1 MGFIIL
7 APMKKILLLLIIS
20 PLFCFSQHNHDE
32 ENHSHEDHS
41 HNNEFAIG
49 LGIIPEHENSLGF
62 HAHYIKGIALNN
74 KIGVGIS
81 VETILDDHAHHSL
94 SLISL
99 YRFDFGIT
107 IAYAAGIL
115 RVSEEEHNE
124 GHDDGHEEETEYQF
138 AQHVELAY
146 EIPFGELHIGP
157 QIDIGIEQEGVH
169 YMFGV
174 HLGIDF

>member
-1 MGFIIL
+1 
-7 APMKKILLLLIIS
+7 MKKILLLLIIS

-49 LGIIPEHENSLGF
+49 LGVIPEHESSLGF

-138 AQHVELAY
+138 TQHLEFAY

-157 QIDIGIEQEGVH
+157 QIDIGIEQEGIH

>member
-1 MGFIIL
+1 
-7 APMKKILLLLIIS
+7 MKKTLLLLIIS

-49 LGIIPEHENSLGF
+49 LGVIPKHENSLGF

-81 VETILDDHAHHSL
+81 VETILDNHAHHSL

-115 RVSEEEHNE
+115 RVS
-124 GHDDGHEEETEYQF
+124 EEETEYQF

-157 QIDIGIEQEGVH
+157 QIDIGIEQEGIH

>member
-1 MGFIIL
+1 
-7 APMKKILLLLIIS
+7 MKKILLLLIIS

-41 HNNEFAIG
+41 HNNEFSIG
-49 LGIIPEHENSLGF
+49 LGVIPEHENSLGF

-115 RVSEEEHNE
+115 RVSEEENHN
-124 GHDDGHEEETEYQF
+124 DHEENTQYQF
-138 AQHVELAY
+138 SQHLEFAY
-146 EIPFGELHIGP
+146 EIPLGILHIGP
-157 QIDIGIEQEGVH
+157 QIDIGIEEEDIH

>member
-1 MGFIIL
+1 
-7 APMKKILLLLIIS
+7 MKKILLLLIAS
-20 PLFCFSQHNHDE
+20 PLFCFSQHNHDD

-49 LGIIPEHENSLGF
+49 LGVIPEHENALGI
-62 HAHYIKGIALNN
+62 HAHYIKGIGLNN
-74 KIGVGIS
+74 KFGAGIS
-81 VETILDDHAHHSL
+81 FETILDDHEHHSF

-107 IAYAAGIL
+107 VAYAAGIL
-115 RVSEEEHNE
+115 RVVEDEP
-124 GHDDGHEEETEYQF
+124 EYQF
-138 AQHVELAY
+138 SQHIELAY

-157 QIDIGIEQEGVH
+157 QIDIGIEEEGIH